1 MSQKVIKII
10 NPLGLHARPAAK
22 IVECAGRFSSDIWLQ
37 YNDKEIDAKS
47 IMSVLM
53 LAAPVGAELGCGLRG
68 VMNHLLV
75 THWNSFSQ
83 QALAN
88 WNKSQIPSAVWT

>member
-1 MSQKVIKII
+1 MSQKLIKVI

-53 LAAPVGAELGCGLRG
+53 LAAPVGAELRLRIAG
-68 VMNHLLV
+68 SDESLARD
-75 THWNSFSQ
+75 
-83 QALAN
+83 ALERLFA
-88 WNKSQIPSAVWT
+88 TG

>member
-1 MSQKVIKII
+1 MSQKIIKVI

-37 YNDKEIDAKS
+37 YNGKEIDAKS

-53 LAAPVGAELGCGLRG
+53 LAAPVDAELGLRIEG
-68 VMNHLLV
+68 SDESLARD
-75 THWNSFSQ
+75 
-83 QALAN
+83 ALE
-88 WNKSQIPSAVWT
+88 QLFGTGFGELE

>member
-1 MSQKVIKII
+1 MSQKLIKVI

-53 LAAPVGAELGCGLRG
+53 LAAPVDAELGLRIEG
-68 VMNHLLV
+68 SDESLARD
-75 THWNSFSQ
+75 
-83 QALAN
+83 ALERLFA
-88 WNKSQIPSAVWT
+88 TGFGELE

>member
-53 LAAPVGAELGCGLRG
+53 LAAPVDAELGLRIEG
-68 VMNHLLV
+68 SDESLARD
-75 THWNSFSQ
+75 
-83 QALAN
+83 ALEQLFA
-88 WNKSQIPSAVWT
+88 TGFGELE

>member
-37 YNDKEIDAKS
+37 YNGKEIDAKS

-53 LAAPVGAELGCGLRG
+53 LAAPVDAELGLRIEG
-68 VMNHLLV
+68 SDESLARD
-75 THWNSFSQ
+75 
-83 QALAN
+83 ALE
-88 WNKSQIPSAVWT
+88 QLFGTGFGELE

>member
-1 MSQKVIKII
+1 MSQKVIKVI

-37 YNDKEIDAKS
+37 YNGKEIDAKS

-53 LAAPVGAELGCGLRG
+53 LAAPVDAELGLRIEG
-68 VMNHLLV
+68 SDESLARD
-75 THWNSFSQ
+75 
-83 QALAN
+83 ALE
-88 WNKSQIPSAVWT
+88 QLFGTGFGELE

>member
-1 MSQKVIKII
+1 MSQKLIKVI

-53 LAAPVGAELGCGLRG
+53 LAAPVDAELGLRIEG
-68 VMNHLLV
+68 
-75 THWNSFSQ
+75 SDESPARD
-83 QALAN
+83 ALERLFA
-88 WNKSQIPSAVWT
+88 TGFGELE

>member
-1 MSQKVIKII
+1 MTQKVIKVI

-53 LAAPVGAELGCGLRG
+53 LAAPVDAELGLRIEG
-68 VMNHLLV
+68 
-75 THWNSFSQ
+75 SDESPARD
-83 QALAN
+83 ALERLFA
-88 WNKSQIPSAVWT
+88 TGFGELE

>member
-1 MSQKVIKII
+1 MSQKLIKVI
-10 NPLGLHARPAAK
+10 NPRGLHARPAAK

-53 LAAPVGAELGCGLRG
+53 LAAPVDAELGLRIEG
-68 VMNHLLV
+68 SDESLARD
-75 THWNSFSQ
+75 
-83 QALAN
+83 ALERLFA
-88 WNKSQIPSAVWT
+88 TGFGELE

>member
-1 MSQKVIKII
+1 MSQKLIKVI

-53 LAAPVGAELGCGLRG
+53 LAAPVGAELRLRIEG
-68 VMNHLLV
+68 SDESLARD
-75 THWNSFSQ
+75 
-83 QALAN
+83 ALERLFA
-88 WNKSQIPSAVWT
+88 TGFGELE

>member
-1 MSQKVIKII
+1 MSQKVIKVI

-37 YNDKEIDAKS
+37 YNGKEIDAKS

-53 LAAPVGAELGCGLRG
+53 LAAPVGAELALRIEG
-68 VMNHLLV
+68 
-75 THWNSFSQ
+75 SDESPARD
-83 QALAN
+83 ALE
-88 WNKSQIPSAVWT
+88 QLFGTGFGELE

>member
-1 MSQKVIKII
+1 MSQKEITVI

-22 IVECAGRFSSDIWLQ
+22 VVEFAGRFSSDVWLQ

-53 LAAPVGAELGCGLRG
+53 LAAPVGAVLVLRTEGSDESSARDALEQLFATGFGELES
-68 VMNHLLV
+68 V
-75 THWNSFSQ
+75 TNQ
-83 QALAN
+83 
-88 WNKSQIPSAVWT
+88 